1 MTLLV
6 CKLAS
11 YTKDKKGVKREAD
24 NSRLVDIRFNT
35 QRNLHTKKLSWVGQR
50 QLHALTHLPE
60 AYRFTEALTGFSHVL
75 HPEGLSL
82 RELLQGCAHQ
92 NGPTV
97 GTRDR
102 MYIWG
107 EGGGWSHCPGPAHRS
122 NYSQTT
128 WMTSSKRF
136 QELENQGAEQ
146 ASSRF

>member
-60 AYRFTEALTGFSHVL
+60 AYRFTEALTGFIHVFGSHGLIHTLFSHGYVL
-75 HPEGLSL
+75 GIVP
-82 RELLQGCAHQ
+82 
-92 NGPTV
+92 NV
-97 GTRDR
+97 GMMGR
-102 MYIWG
+102 MYLPRT
-107 EGGGWSHCPGPAHRS
+107 ER
-122 NYSQTT
+122 
-128 WMTSSKRF
+128 R
-136 QELENQGAEQ
+136 
-146 ASSRF
+146 